1 MLYNIM
7 AQIMLNDIAICL
19 YNFSLYI
26 SECAYCI
33 ITMGIC
39 MRESVYD
46 TTEPE

>member
-1 MLYNIM
+1 M

-19 YNFSLYI
+19 YNLSIYI

-33 ITMGIC
+33 VTICIC

-46 TTEPE
+46 TTQEEEDEE